1 MMLQNARRTIALV
14 APAVAAGVLFSAP
27 ASASDYQESYDRLCN
42 KMKSCAMSQMEDA
55 EGMSEDMKAMVM
67 NSLNSMCKSIE
78 VGFGTALVY
87 QDLLSS
93 AAQCMDSMAEQSCE
107 SLQGSNGDKTPQC
120 VEFRQKAEEY
130 EQ

>member
-1 MMLQNARRTIALV
+1 MIPKQLLSAAIVLPALF
-14 APAVAAGVLFSAP
+14 AMP
-27 ASASDYQESYDRLCN
+27 ASANDYQDSYDRLCN
-42 KMKSCAMSQMEDA
+42 KMKSCATAEMEDA
-55 EGMSEDMKAMVM
+55 EGMTEDMKAMVM

-93 AAQCMDSMAEQSCE
+93 ASQCMDSMAEQSCE
-107 SLQGSNGDKTPQC
+107 SLQASDGDQTPQC
-120 VEFRQKAEEY
+120 LEFRQKAEKY

>member
-1 MMLQNARRTIALV
+1 MILQLFRRIAVISALSV
-14 APAVAAGVLFSAP
+14 SIIVPAY
-27 ASASDYQESYDRLCN
+27 ASDYQDSYDRLCN

-55 EGMSEDMKAMVM
+55 EGMTEDMKAMVM

-120 VEFRQKAEEY
+120 LEFRQKAEKY

>member
-1 MMLQNARRTIALV
+1 MILQLFRRIAVISALSV
-14 APAVAAGVLFSAP
+14 SIIVPAY
-27 ASASDYQESYDRLCN
+27 ASDYQDSYDRLCN

-55 EGMSEDMKAMVM
+55 EGMTEDMKAMVM

-107 SLQGSNGDKTPQC
+107 SLQGSDGDKTPQC
-120 VEFRQKAEEY
+120 LEFRQKTEKY